1 MDGGHESVKAQVD
14 WSTIE
19 PTIGIGTAL
28 QRQFQQKNSFRVLPG
43 SLKRLPK
50 SGCAAA
56 RRETE
61 REETERRRPAEEGS
75 CGRSQAVERLGT
87 G

>member
-1 MDGGHESVKAQVD
+1 MRTRALEPKGESGLVH
-14 WSTIE
+14 IE
-19 PTIGIGTAL
+19 PTIGIGTAS
-28 QRQFQQKNSFRVLPG
+28 QRQFQQKNSFGVLPG

-61 REETERRRPAEEGS
+61 REETERWRPAVEGS
-75 CGRSQAVERLGT
+75 CGRSQAVERLRT